1 MLTFDLDEEVKDE
14 ILEKEK
20 LTYTALI
27 EVIINEENN
36 LNLEDYIN
44 ERIRGNNGIT
54 SKLSKLDKRFIVKS
68 QNNRWKYDMLKLVK
82 YIYYLQEDNN
92 ILLNLSRSSYR
103 SVKMFDDY
111 QIANEN
117 KIFENIENE
126 IKEHI
131 NRENGN
137 DEFTYTVDN
146 TLCAFTNRF
155 NMIAGGAVWFVK
167 TSPIFISVYPA
178 QSISEVTKRKIEEY
192 TNSIE
197 KFFDDYKK
205 RADMPETKNNDS
217 VFEIFYQIFK
227 YNCYNG
233 PNVTQVHI
241 HEKIL
246 NILENGVRPIT
257 PRMKRKF
264 YEFNKFGPIRTEKI
278 PEFVRE
284 KADKIMGIIC
294 DADEN
299 KEKAKR
305 SLTNEKN
312 LKRIQA
318 GIELAYKQLKTARK
332 KKKI

>member
-103 SVKMFDDY
+103 SVKMFDAY

-131 NRENGN
+131 NRINKNG
-137 DEFTYTVDN
+137 
-146 TLCAFTNRF
+146 
-155 NMIAGGAVWFVK
+155 
-167 TSPIFISVYPA
+167 
-178 QSISEVTKRKIEEY
+178 
-192 TNSIE
+192 
-197 KFFDDYKK
+197 
-205 RADMPETKNNDS
+205 
-217 VFEIFYQIFK
+217 
-227 YNCYNG
+227 
-233 PNVTQVHI
+233 
-241 HEKIL
+241 
-246 NILENGVRPIT
+246 
-257 PRMKRKF
+257 
-264 YEFNKFGPIRTEKI
+264 
-278 PEFVRE
+278 
-284 KADKIMGIIC
+284 
-294 DADEN
+294 
-299 KEKAKR
+299 
-305 SLTNEKN
+305 
-312 LKRIQA
+312 
-318 GIELAYKQLKTARK
+318 
-332 KKKI
+332 